1 MTEQDFKQALE
12 YGKRKSDVDNKDI
25 NVLELPF
32 CFIKWEFM
40 QLANESFQSAVFK
53 CLEYLKI
60 ESKSLKVNEINAI
73 FLYLY
78 DEIIT
83 EKGLIHRLEK
93 EFLSSEP
100 DIDMIAA
107 GQNRLAPF
115 NNLLTLYNLANKD
128 YFIMKK
134 LEDEPYGMLLDLQ
147 AMLKTQ
153 SEVQQRYQEIKLNK
167 NKK

>member
-1 MTEQDFKQALE
+1 MTEEQFEYALK
-12 YGKRKSDVDNKDI
+12 YGKRKSDVNNKDI

-40 QLANESFQSAVFK
+40 QLANESLQSSVLK

-60 ESKSLKVNEINAI
+60 ESKSLTIKEVNAI

-93 EFLSSEP
+93 QFLSSEP
-100 DIDMIAA
+100 DVDMIAA

-128 YFIMKK
+128 YFVMKK
-134 LEDEPYGMLLDLQ
+134 LESEPYGTLLDLQ

-153 SEVQQRYQEIKLNK
+153 SEVQSRYQEIKINK